1 MSSDDWRAGAR
12 VLRDPKAMRA
22 MAHPVRL
29 QVLEIL
35 GEEGPLTATELGER
49 IGESPANTSFHLRTL
64 AKYGFVEEA
73 ARGKGRNRPW
83 QEVKGSLMVR
93 EEELDG
99 EARRAAVAMGNA
111 KRIALLRRVERWAT
125 ERFAY
130 PKKWQAVGFEMEF
143 RTQMTAEELK
153 TVSRQ
158 IGEVLQ
164 PFARP
169 GSEAPKGATAV
180 TIAAWG
186 FPTGPLQRSATPR
199 KTGRAR

>member
-1 MSSDDWRAGAR
+1 MSSDEKGPEAR

-73 ARGKGRNRPW
+73 ERGKGRSRPW
-83 QEVKGSLMVR
+83 REVTGALVVR

-99 EARRAAVAMGNA
+99 EARRAAVAMASA
-111 KRIALLRRVERWAT
+111 KRMVLLRLIERWAA
-125 ERFAY
+125 ERFGY
-130 PKKWQAVGFEMEF
+130 SKKWQAVGFEMEF
-143 RTQMTAEELK
+143 RTRMTAD
-153 TVSRQ
+153 
-158 IGEVLQ
+158 EVKKVGREIWDVLA
-164 PFARP
+164 PYRRP
-169 GSEAPKGATAV
+169 KDEVPKGAKAV

-186 FPTGPLQRSATPR
+186 FPTEPPQSDATTR
-199 KTGRAR
+199 RNR